1 MFIHLHTHSAFS
13 FLDGG
18 SSIESLVKRAAELD
32 MPALAL
38 TDHDNLCG
46 AVKFNAQARKAGIK
60 PIQGVEVTLD
70 NGHHLTLLARNPEG
84 YRNLCRMLTAAHLKN
99 PRRHPRVSLGNL
111 RDHAGGLIALSGCRK
126 GEIPHCLLLGN
137 YEEAY
142 RVASIYLG
150 IWGPQDFYLEMQG
163 SYLPGDIQLNASLEQ
178 LARQLGVGVVASNN
192 VHYASPDDFKVHD
205 VLSCV
210 RALVRVDDVNPDR
223 PLNAENYLKTSREME
238 LLFKE
243 YPEALENTWRIAERC
258 ELALDLDTP
267 HFPAFDLPP
276 GQKAASLLREL
287 TYQGAY
293 QKYQKVSPVLQERL
307 EHELAVINA
316 LGYADYFLVVWD
328 IVRHARLEGI
338 RYAGRGSAADSVVAY
353 CLGITEVDA
362 LERGLLFERFMSLE
376 RGEKPDIDL
385 DFDARY
391 RDRVAEYVYH
401 KYGRDKVASVCTYNT
416 FRARSALRDIGK
428 ALGLPEAEL
437 DYLAK
442 KLPHIH
448 ADQIKTVLPRLP
460 ELQGSGLDSKKFELL
475 LDLCEKVA
483 GFPRFLGTHLGGLVV
498 SREPLNELTPLQ
510 QAAKGMVI
518 TQFDKDDVEDL
529 GLIKLDLL
537 SLRTMSAIEDAMT
550 SIHRGSNGL
559 NYDRI
564 PLDDPDTYKL
574 INSGKT
580 IGIFQLE
587 SPAQRALQARMGA
600 CVMEDVVASM
610 AIIRP
615 GPIKGN
621 MVEPY
626 IARRQGL
633 EPVTYLHPILE
644 PILAKTYGVILF
656 QEQVIEIA
664 TAVAKFSPGEADQ
677 LRRVMTHARSHRAME
692 EIGETF
698 VAKAIA
704 NGFDP
709 ELAKTIFSCIAG
721 YASYGFCEGHAAAFA
736 TTSFKTAY
744 LVRHYPVEFYAAILS
759 NQPMGYYP
767 PRIICGEARRRGIKI
782 LPPHINLSG
791 ESFEAIKDP
800 PSIRISLSQV
810 KGLSRNGLASILE
823 NRPFVSLMDLVI
835 RSKLNV
841 DEMQS
846 LIKCGALDV
855 FDNNRRR
862 LSALLPDCLQHKKD
876 YDRGEDP
883 LFSGGGD
890 GGLNIPDF
898 SPIEKHLMESEIL
911 GIATGDHIMARVR
924 NDLTSRG
931 FASTR
936 ELSTLP
942 EGKWVK
948 VAGILFRPHRPPTR
962 SGRVTVFMSLEDEF
976 GLVDVTVFEDVYQK
990 YGNCIF
996 SPQTGPLVVE
1006 GVLQRRGN
1014 LETIIAK
1021 KIGCWDRGTGSLSHF

>member
-1 MFIHLHTHSAFS
+1 
-13 FLDGG
+13 
-18 SSIESLVKRAAELD
+18 
-32 MPALAL
+32 MPAMAL

-46 AVKFNAQARKAGIK
+46 AVKFNTQARRAGIK

-84 YRNLCRMLTAAHLKN
+84 YRNLCRMLTTAHLEN
-99 PRRHPRVSLGNL
+99 PRRHPRVSLQNL
-111 RDHAGGLIALSGCRK
+111 RDHGNGLIALSGCRK
-126 GEIPHCLLLGN
+126 GEIPHHLLHGH
-137 YEEAY
+137 YSQAY
-142 RVASIYLG
+142 RAALTYLE
-150 IWGPQDFYLEMQG
+150 IWGPRDFYLEVQD
-163 SYLPGDIQLNASLEQ
+163 SYLPGNAQLNANLAQ
-178 LARQLGVGVVASNN
+178 LARELGMGLVATNN
-192 VHYASPDDFKVHD
+192 VHYVSPDDFKVHD

-210 RALVRVDDVNPDR
+210 RTLTRVDDIHPDR
-223 PLNAENYLKTSREME
+223 PLNAENYLKTCREME

-243 YPEALENTWRIAERC
+243 YPEALANTWQIAERC
-258 ELALDLDTP
+258 EPALDLDTP
-267 HFPAFDLPP
+267 HFPAFELPP
-276 GQKAASLLREL
+276 GQKAEGLLREL
-287 TYQGAY
+287 TYQGAHRRY
-293 QKYQKVSPVLQERL
+293 QRVGPVLQERL
-307 EHELAVINA
+307 EYELDIINT

-328 IVRHARLEGI
+328 IVKHACSQGI

-391 RDRVAEYVYH
+391 RDRVADYVYH
-401 KYGRDKVASVCTYNT
+401 KYGRDRVASVCTYNT

-428 ALGLPEAEL
+428 ALGLPEVEL
-437 DYLAK
+437 DCLAK

-448 ADQIKTVLPRLP
+448 ADQIKAVLPRLP
-460 ELQGSGLDSKKFELL
+460 ELRDSGLDRKKFELL

-537 SLRTMSAIEDAMT
+537 SLRTMSAIEDAMV
-550 SIHRGSNGL
+550 SIHRNGSYL
-559 NYDRI
+559 NYDKI
-564 PLDDPDTYKL
+564 PLDDPETYQL
-574 INSGKT
+574 INTGKT
-580 IGIFQLE
+580 IGVFQLE
-587 SPAQRALQARMGA
+587 SPAQRSLQARLGA

-664 TAVAKFSPGEADQ
+664 TEVANFSPGEADK
-677 LRRVMTHARSHRAME
+677 LRRVMTHARSQRAME

-698 VAKAIA
+698 IAKAAA
-704 NGFDP
+704 NGFEP
-709 ELAKTIFSCIAG
+709 ELAQSIFSCIAG

-744 LVRHYPVEFYAAILS
+744 LVRHYPVEFYAAILT

-767 PRIICGEARRRGIKI
+767 PRIICSEARRKGIKM

-791 ESFEAIKDP
+791 ESFEAIQEP

-810 KGLSRNGLASILE
+810 KGLSRSGLASILE
-823 NRPFVSLMDLVI
+823 NRPFTSLMDLAV
-835 RSKLNV
+835 RSNLNA
-841 DEMQS
+841 DEIES
-846 LIKCGALDV
+846 LIKCGALEV
-855 FDNNRRR
+855 FDPNRRR
-862 LSALLPDCLQHKKD
+862 LLALLPGCLQHKKD
-876 YDRGEDP
+876 YDRGETS
-883 LFSGGGD
+883 LFSAGGKE
-890 GGLNIPDF
+890 NMKVPDF
-898 SPIEKHLMESEIL
+898 SQAEKYLLESDIL
-911 GIATGDHIMARVR
+911 GIATGEHPMAQIR
-924 NDLTSRG
+924 NDLASRG
-931 FASTR
+931 FISVG
-936 ELSTLP
+936 ELSALP

-948 VAGILFRPHRPPTR
+948 LAGLLFRPHRPPTR

-976 GLVDVTVFEDVYQK
+976 GLVDVTVFEDAYQR
-990 YGNCIF
+990 YGDCIF
-996 SPQTGPLVVE
+996 SPQTGPLLVE
-1006 GVLQRRGN
+1006 GILQRRGN

-1021 KIGCWDRGTGSLSHF
+1021 KVTACTRNKLASPSKREA

>member
-1 MFIHLHTHSAFS
+1 
-13 FLDGG
+13 
-18 SSIESLVKRAAELD
+18 

-46 AVKFNAQARKAGIK
+46 AVKFNAQAKKAGIK

-84 YRNLCRMLTAAHLKN
+84 YRNLCRMLTTAHLEN
-99 PRRHPRVSLGNL
+99 TRRHPRVSLQNL
-111 RDHAGGLIALSGCRK
+111 RDHGNGLIALSGCRK
-126 GEIPHCLLLGN
+126 GEIPHHLLHGN
-137 YEEAY
+137 YYQAY
-142 RVASIYLG
+142 QAALTCLE
-150 IWGPQDFYLEMQG
+150 IWEPQDFYLEIQDC
-163 SYLPGDIQLNASLEQ
+163 YLPGNTQLNANLAQ
-178 LARQLGVGVVASNN
+178 LARELGVGLVATNN
-192 VHYASPDDFKVHD
+192 VHYVSPDEFKVHD

-210 RALVRVDDVNPDR
+210 RTLTRVDDIHPDR
-223 PLNAENYLKTSREME
+223 PLNAENYLKTCREME

-243 YPEALENTWRIAERC
+243 YPEALANTWRVAERC
-258 ELALDLDTP
+258 EPALDLDTP
-267 HFPAFDLPP
+267 HFPAFELPP
-276 GQKAASLLREL
+276 GQKAEFLLREL

-293 QKYQKVSPVLQERL
+293 QKYHRISPVLRERL
-307 EHELAVINA
+307 EHELAIINTM
-316 LGYADYFLVVWD
+316 GYADYFLVVWD
-328 IVRHARLEGI
+328 IVKHARLQGI

-391 RDRVAEYVYH
+391 RDQVADYVYH

-428 ALGLPEAEL
+428 ALGLPETEL
-437 DYLAK
+437 DCLAK

-448 ADQIKTVLPRLP
+448 ADQIKEVLPQLP
-460 ELQGSGLDSKKFELL
+460 ELRDSGLDRKKFELL

-537 SLRTMSAIEDAMT
+537 SLRTMSAIEDTMV
-550 SIHRGSNGL
+550 SIHRNGGSL

-564 PLDDPDTYKL
+564 PLDDPETYRM
-574 INSGKT
+574 INTGKT
-580 IGIFQLE
+580 IGVFQLE
-587 SPAQRALQARMGA
+587 SPAQRSLQARLGA

-633 EPVTYLHPILE
+633 EPVTYLHPVLE

-664 TAVAKFSPGEADQ
+664 TAVANFSPGEADK

-692 EIGETF
+692 EIGEIF
-698 VAKAIA
+698 IAKAIA
-704 NGFDP
+704 NGFEP
-709 ELAKTIFSCIAG
+709 ELAQTIFSCIAG

-744 LVRHYPVEFYAAILS
+744 LVSHHPVEFYAAILS

-767 PRIICGEARRRGIKI
+767 PRIICGEARRRGIRM

-791 ESFEAIKDP
+791 KSFEAVQDP

-810 KGLSRNGLASILE
+810 KGLSRGGLASILE
-823 NRPFVSLMDLVI
+823 NRPFTSLMDLAV
-835 RSKLNV
+835 RSSLKS
-841 DEMQS
+841 DEIEN
-846 LIKCGALDV
+846 LIKCGALEV
-855 FDNNRRR
+855 FDPNRRR
-862 LSALLPDCLQHKKD
+862 LLALLPGCLQHKKD
-876 YDRGEDP
+876 YDRGEGS
-883 LFSGGGD
+883 LFSASGEEQ
-890 GGLNIPDF
+890 LKVPDF
-898 SPIEKHLMESEIL
+898 SRVEKHLLESDIL
-911 GIATGDHIMARVR
+911 GITTGEHIMARIR
-924 NDLTSRG
+924 NDLASRG
-931 FASTR
+931 FISVR
-936 ELSTLP
+936 ELSALP

-948 VAGILFRPHRPPTR
+948 LAGLLFRPHRPPTR

-976 GLVDVTVFEDVYQK
+976 GLVDVTVFEDAYQR
-990 YGNCIF
+990 YGDCIF

-1006 GVLQRRGN
+1006 GILQRRGN
-1014 LETIIAK
+1014 LETIVAK
-1021 KIGCWDRGTGSLSHF
+1021 KVNRLHV